1 MLQVTALHSRLRSRV
16 TAGAAPENIGP
27 DDELPLVDE
36 AEHDH
41 EISQWMNPADYRRY
55 LEDVRAVA
63 VAKFCAQSESDCEAG
78 CLCCPGSAL
87 LATREHC
94 FLADPNKLYMLL
106 IAEKRRSSAAQA
118 PTQELARAQS
128 TP

>member
-1 MLQVTALHSRLRSRV
+1 MSKAWLCSCEGRVSPDSWNVLQVTALHSRLRSRV

-41 EISQWMNPADYRRY
+41 EISQWMNPADYHKY

-63 VAKFCAQSESDCEAG
+63 A
-78 CLCCPGSAL
+78 
-87 LATREHC
+87 
-94 FLADPNKLYMLL
+94 PNVLHSL
-106 IAEKRRSSAAQA
+106 S
-118 PTQELARAQS
+118 
-128 TP
+128 